1 MQSVAPSHALVT
13 AREELDHRLIRAA
26 YRRLLRALGKHPMA
40 AEDKKQVREAFEFA
54 MKAHSS
60 QRRKSG
66 EPYITHPLEVARI
79 CFEEIGLGPTAV
91 VAAILHDT
99 VEDTPV
105 ELADVHAHFGPKI
118 AKIVDGLTKLD
129 GLYNVESPQ
138 AENFKK
144 VLSTLL
150 DDVRVILIKMADRL
164 HNLRTID
171 VMSRTKQ
178 LKIAAETSY
187 IYAPLAHR
195 LGLYNL
201 KSEFTDLCLKIN
213 EPELYEEIGEKLRQ
227 TQKDRNKFINDFIR
241 PLKNV
246 IDPLGIPYKIYG
258 RPKSV
263 SSIANKIKTKRVAFE
278 EVYDLFAVRIVLDVP
293 VEKEKSACWL
303 VYSIV
308 TDVHRPIPERLK
320 DWITTP
326 KSNGYE
332 SLHTTVIGPGGRY
345 VEVQIRSRRM
355 DEIAEK
361 GFAAHWKYKDIG
373 TMQTVYDHW
382 FDNIR
387 DVLETPHND
396 AIEFLNDFKSNLY
409 GEEVYVYTPKG
420 EMRVLPKGATVLDF
434 AFSIH
439 TELGCHATAFKVN
452 NKLVP
457 MGQQLAN
464 GDQVVVH
471 VNRNQ
476 KPTEDWLKLVV
487 TGKARSRIRAALKEE
502 QKKLAD
508 MGREILERKLKNNK
522 LESDENVDLLMRS
535 LGYKTRSD
543 LYQAIGEGK
552 VDVAQNLRE
561 FDIERGRLVERRAE
575 QPEPAPREILSKPG
589 QDTARAAEGILIN
602 GEPGRQY
609 HYSLANCCSPVHG
622 DEIFAY
628 VTASS
633 GVRIHRANC
642 PNAEHLMVNHGYRI
656 LKAEWSDLVSD
667 TFTAELLIQGIDS
680 GPGVIER
687 LSHHISTKLGVNI
700 TSFSI
705 HGHQGTFEGR
715 IGLVVN
721 NKAHLNLI
729 IKALEQ
735 LSGISAVQRTDTPAV

>member
-1 MQSVAPSHALVT
+1 MQSAAPMNEVHPAQQ
-13 AREELDHRLIRAA
+13 EIDQRLIRAS
-26 YRRLLRALGKHPMA
+26 YRRLLRALSKHA
-40 AEDKKQVREAFEFA
+40 LADDDRLEIRKAFELA
-54 MKAHSS
+54 LDAHGS

-79 CFEEIGLGPTAV
+79 CYEEMGLGPTAV
-91 VAAILHDT
+91 IGALLHDT

-105 ELADVHAHFGPKI
+105 ELKDIHKQFGPKI

-171 VMSRTKQ
+171 IMSRTKQ

-195 LGLYNL
+195 LGLYNI
-201 KSEFTDLCLKIN
+201 KSEFMDLCLKIT
-213 EPELYEEIGEKLRQ
+213 EPELYTGIIDKLKQ

-241 PLKNV
+241 PLKNEL
-246 IDPLGIPYKIYG
+246 DQLLIPYKIYG
-258 RPKSV
+258 RPKAI
-263 SSIANKIKTKRVAFE
+263 SSIANKLKTKKVAFE
-278 EVYDLFAVRIVLDVP
+278 EIYDLFAVRIVLDVP
-293 VEKEKSACWL
+293 PEKEKSACWL

-361 GFAAHWKYKDIG
+361 GFAAHWKYKEVG
-373 TMQTVYDHW
+373 SMQNVYDHW
-382 FDNIR
+382 FDSIR

-409 GEEVYVYTPKG
+409 GEEVYIYTPKG

-439 TELGCHATAFKVN
+439 TDVGSHATGFKVN

-457 MGQQLAN
+457 MGQPLES
-464 GDQVVVH
+464 GDQVQVL
-471 VNRNQ
+471 VNKNQ

-508 MGREILERKLKNNK
+508 IGKEILDRKLKNNK
-522 LESDENVDLLMRS
+522 LESEDNLDVLVKV
-535 LGYKTRSD
+535 LGFKTRID
-543 LYQAIGEGK
+543 LYQAIGEEK
-552 VDVAQNLRE
+552 IDVTESLKS
-561 FDIERGRLVERRAE
+561 FDIDKGKLAERKSET
-575 QPEPAPREILSKPG
+575 PEPKEFQQKSLFTESQG
-589 QDTARAAEGILIN
+589 SEGILIN

-609 HYSLANCCSPVHG
+609 HYSLAHCCNPLHG

-633 GVRIHRANC
+633 GVRIHRSNC
-642 PNAEHLMVNHGYRI
+642 PNAEHMMVNHGYRI
-656 LKAEWSDLVSD
+656 LKAEWSDMVSD
-667 TFTAELLIQGIDS
+667 TFNAVLQVQGIDD

-687 LSHHISTKLGVNI
+687 LTHHISTKLGVNI

-705 HGHQGTFEGR
+705 EGHQGTFEGR
-715 IGLVVN
+715 IGLIVN

-729 IKALEQ
+729 IKALTQ
-735 LSGISAVQRTDTPAV
+735 LPGISSVQRIDAVKEV

>member
-1 MQSVAPSHALVT
+1 MHSTAPMT
-13 AREELDHRLIRAA
+13 ADLTPQQERDHRLIRAA
-26 YRRLLRALGKHPMA
+26 YRRLLRALGKHPLNP
-40 AEDKKQVREAFEFA
+40 EDKTQIREAFEFA
-54 MKAHSS
+54 MEAHSK

-79 CFEEIGLGPTAV
+79 CYEELGLGPTAV
-91 VAAILHDT
+91 ISALLHDT

-105 ELADVHAHFGPKI
+105 ELKDIHEHFGPKI

-150 DDVRVILIKMADRL
+150 EDVRVVLIKMADRL

-171 VMSRTKQ
+171 IMARTKQ

-201 KSEFTDLCLKIN
+201 RSEFMDLCLKIN
-213 EPELYEEIGEKLRQ
+213 EPELYQEITSKLRQ

-241 PLKNV
+241 PLRNELDKMQ
-246 IDPLGIPYKIYG
+246 IPYKIFG
-258 RPKSV
+258 RPKAI
-263 SSIANKIKTKRVAFE
+263 SSIANKIKSKKVAFE
-278 EVYDLFAVRIVLDVP
+278 EIYDLFAVRIVLDLP
-293 VEKEKSACWL
+293 LEKEKAACWL

-308 TDVHRPIPERLK
+308 TDVHKPIPERLK

-361 GFAAHWKYKDIG
+361 GYAAHWKYKDVG
-373 TMQTVYDHW
+373 ALQSVYDHW
-382 FDNIR
+382 FDSIR

-420 EMRVLPKGATVLDF
+420 DMIVLPKGATVLDF

-439 TELGCHATAFKVN
+439 TDVGYHATAFKIN

-457 MGQQLAN
+457 MGQALES
-464 GDQVVVH
+464 GDQIH
-471 VNRNQ
+471 IIVNKNQ
-476 KPTEDWLKLVV
+476 RPTEDWLKLVV
-487 TGKARSRIRAALKEE
+487 TGKARSRIRAALKED
-502 QKKLAD
+502 QKKIAEL
-508 MGREILERKLKNNK
+508 GKEILERRLRNNK
-522 LESDENVDLLMRS
+522 LEFEENLDTLVRVFQF
-535 LGYKTRSD
+535 KTRSD
-543 LYQAIGEGK
+543 LFRAIAEEKMDITECLRQFDFDKGK
-552 VDVAQNLRE
+552 L
-561 FDIERGRLVERRAE
+561 IERKAEVEDE
-575 QPEPAPREILSKPG
+575 KEIVTKSPG
-589 QDTARAAEGILIN
+589 PSASLNGGAGILIN
-602 GEPGRQY
+602 GEPARQY
-609 HYSLANCCSPVHG
+609 NYTLAHCCNPLHG

-628 VTASS
+628 VTSSS

-642 PNAEHLMVNHGYRI
+642 PNAEHLMVNHGYRV
-656 LKAEWSDLVSD
+656 LKAEWSDLISE
-667 TFTAELLIQGIDS
+667 TFNATLLIQGIDS

-700 TSFSI
+700 SSFSI
-705 HGHQGTFEGR
+705 EGHQGTFEGK

-735 LSGISAVQRTDTPAV
+735 LPGISTVQRIDSQAG

>member
-1 MQSVAPSHALVT
+1 MNFYDPLVMNVQAL
-13 AREELDHRLIRAA
+13 EEKDKRQIRAA
-26 YRRLLRALGKHPMA
+26 YRRLLSAIGDNPLPP
-40 AEDKKQVREAFEFA
+40 EDKVEIRKAFEFA
-54 MKAHSS
+54 LDAHKV

-79 CFEEIGLGPTAV
+79 CYEEMGLGPTAV
-91 VAAILHDT
+91 IAALLHDT

-105 ELADVHAHFGPKI
+105 ELEDVLNNFGPKI
-118 AKIVDGLTKLD
+118 SKIVDGLTKLD

-144 VLSTLL
+144 VLSTLVE
-150 DDVRVILIKMADRL
+150 DVRVVLIKMADRL

-171 VMSRTKQ
+171 IMPREKQ

-201 KSEFTDLCLKIN
+201 KSEFTDLCLKIT
-213 EPELYEEIGEKLRQ
+213 EPDLYHELETKLKQ
-227 TQKDRNKFINDFIR
+227 TQKERNKFINDFIK
-241 PLKNV
+241 PLKFEL
-246 IDPLGIPYKIYG
+246 DKLHMPYKVYG
-258 RPKSV
+258 RPKTI
-263 SSIANKIKTKRVAFE
+263 SSISNKIKIKKVAFE
-278 EVYDLFAVRIVLDVP
+278 EIYDLFAVRIVLDVP
-293 VEKEKSACWL
+293 QEKEKSACWL

-308 TDVHRPIPERLK
+308 THVHRPIPERLK

-361 GFAAHWKYKDIG
+361 GFAAHWKYKEINNL
-373 TMQTVYDHW
+373 QNVYDHW
-382 FDNIR
+382 FDSIR

-396 AIEFLNDFKSNLY
+396 AIEFLNDFKANLY

-420 EMRVLPKGATVLDF
+420 DMKVLPKGATVLDF

-439 TELGCHATAFKVN
+439 TDVGYHASGFKIN

-457 MGQQLAN
+457 MGHVLES
-464 GDQVVVH
+464 GDQIQIIL
-471 VNRNQ
+471 NKNQ

-487 TGKARSRIRAALKEE
+487 TGKARSRIRTALKEE
-502 QKKLAD
+502 QRKIAD
-508 MGREILERKLKNNK
+508 QGREILERKLKNNK
-522 LESDENVDLLMRS
+522 LEFEDNIDLLVKV
-535 LGYKTRSD
+535 LNFKTRFD
-543 LYQAIGEGK
+543 LFMAIAEEK
-552 VDVAQNLRE
+552 IDVSTSLRL
-561 FDIERGRLVERRAE
+561 FDIEKGKLIEKKEEAEVEIE
-575 QPEPAPREILSKPG
+575 TPG
-589 QDTARAAEGILIN
+589 KSIPMPSQQRVAILIN
-602 GEPGRQY
+602 GEPVKQY
-609 HYSLANCCSPVHG
+609 HYSLAHCCNPLHG

-628 VTASS
+628 VATAT
-633 GVRIHRANC
+633 GLRIHRSNC

-656 LKAEWSDLVSD
+656 LKAEWSDMIEEA
-667 TFTAELLIQGIDS
+667 FNAELIIIGIDD

-705 HGHQGTFEGR
+705 QGHQGTFEGR
-715 IGLVVN
+715 IGLIVHS
-721 NKAHLNLI
+721 KTHLNHI
-729 IKALEQ
+729 IRALS
-735 LSGISAVQRTDTPAV
+735 LLDGIMSVRRIDH

>member
-1 MQSVAPSHALVT
+1 MNISDPMLMNVQAS
-13 AREELDHRLIRAA
+13 EEKDNQLIRAA
-26 YRRLLRALGKHPMA
+26 YRRLFRAIGDNQLQ
-40 AEDKKQVREAFEFA
+40 AEDKAQIRQAFEFA
-54 MKAHSS
+54 AKAHAK

-79 CFEEIGLGPTAV
+79 CYEEMGLGPTAV
-91 VAAILHDT
+91 IAAILHDT

-105 ELADVHAHFGPKI
+105 ELEDINREFGPKI
-118 AKIVDGLTKLD
+118 GKIVDGLTKLD

-144 VLSTLL
+144 VLSTLVE
-150 DDVRVILIKMADRL
+150 DVRVVLIKMADRL

-171 VMSRTKQ
+171 IMPRHKQ

-201 KSEFTDLCLKIN
+201 KSEFTDLCLKIT
-213 EPELYEEIGEKLRQ
+213 EPDLYHELEEKLKN
-227 TQKDRNKFINDFIR
+227 TQKDRNKFINDFIK
-241 PLKNV
+241 PLKLELDKLN
-246 IDPLGIPYKIYG
+246 IPYKIYG
-258 RPKSV
+258 RPKTI
-263 SSIANKIKTKRVAFE
+263 SSISNKIKTKKVAFE
-278 EVYDLFAVRIVLDVP
+278 EIYDLFAVRIILDVP
-293 VEKEKSACWL
+293 LEKEKSACWL
-303 VYSIV
+303 FYSIV

-345 VEVQIRSRRM
+345 VEVQIRSKRM

-361 GFAAHWKYKDIG
+361 GFAAHWKYKEINNL
-373 TMQTVYDHW
+373 QSVYDHW
-382 FDNIR
+382 FDSIR

-396 AIEFLNDFKSNLY
+396 AIEFLNDFKANLY

-420 EMRVLPKGATVLDF
+420 DMKVLPKGATVLDF

-439 TELGCHATAFKVN
+439 TDVGYHATAFKIN

-457 MGQQLAN
+457 MGHALES
-464 GDQVVVH
+464 GDQIQIIISK
-471 VNRNQ
+471 NQ

-487 TGKARSRIRAALKEE
+487 TGKARSRIRTALKEE
-502 QKKLAD
+502 QRKLAEQ
-508 MGREILERKLKNNK
+508 GREILERKLKNNK
-522 LESDENVDLLMRS
+522 LEFEDNLDILVKTLN
-535 LGYKTRSD
+535 YKTGFK
-543 LYQAIGEGK
+543 LLLAIAEEKMEVSESLRLFNIEKGK
-552 VDVAQNLRE
+552 L
-561 FDIERGRLVERRAE
+561 IEKKSESIEDKEIPGKTVPIPVEQRV
-575 QPEPAPREILSKPG
+575 
-589 QDTARAAEGILIN
+589 GILVN
-602 GEPGRQY
+602 GEPAKQY
-609 HYSLANCCSPVHG
+609 NYTLAHCCNPLHG

-628 VTASS
+628 VATNS
-633 GVRIHRANC
+633 GLRIHRSNC

-656 LKAEWSDLVSD
+656 LKAEWSDMIEEA
-667 TFTAELLIQGIDS
+667 FNAELLIIGIDD

-705 HGHQGTFEGR
+705 KGHQGTFEGK
-715 IGLVVN
+715 IGLIVN
-721 NKAHLNLI
+721 SKTHLNHI
-729 IKALEQ
+729 IRALSQ
-735 LSGISAVQRTDTPAV
+735 IDGISSVRRIDH

>member
-1 MQSVAPSHALVT
+1 MQSAAPMMEVNPAQKEIDQRH
-13 AREELDHRLIRAA
+13 IRAS
-26 YRRLLRALGKHPMA
+26 YRRLLRAFSKHPLD
-40 AEDKKQVREAFEFA
+40 ETDKKQIRHAFEFA
-54 MKAHSS
+54 LEAHGA

-79 CFEEIGLGPTAV
+79 CFEELGLGPTAV
-91 VAAILHDT
+91 IGALLHDT
-99 VEDTPV
+99 VEDTPIQ
-105 ELADVHAHFGPKI
+105 LKDVQREFGSKI

-178 LKIAAETSY
+178 LKIAAETTY

-201 KSEFTDLCLKIN
+201 KSEFMDLCLKIT
-213 EPELYEEIGEKLRQ
+213 EPELYSEITQKLKQ

-241 PLKNV
+241 PLRQQL
-246 IDPLGIPYKIYG
+246 DQLQIPYKIYG
-258 RPKSV
+258 RPKAI
-263 SSIANKIKTKRVAFE
+263 SSIANKIKTKKVAFE
-278 EVYDLFAVRIVLDVP
+278 EIYDLFAVRIILEVP
-293 VEKEKSACWL
+293 LEKEKSACWL
-303 VYSIV
+303 VYSVV

-320 DWITTP
+320 DWITTT

-345 VEVQIRSRRM
+345 VEVQIRSSRM

-361 GFAAHWKYKDIG
+361 GYAAHWKYKEVG
-373 TMQTVYDHW
+373 NMQNVYEHW
-382 FDNIR
+382 FNNIR

-409 GEEVYVYTPKG
+409 GEEVYIYTPKG

-439 TELGCHATAFKVN
+439 TDVGSKATAFKVN

-457 MGQQLAN
+457 MGHALN
-464 GDQVVVH
+464 SGDQVQVI
-471 VNRNQ
+471 VNKNQ
-476 KPTEDWLKLVV
+476 KPTEAWLKLVV
-487 TGKARSRIRAALKEE
+487 TGKARSRIRVALKEE

-508 MGREILERKLKNNK
+508 VGKEILERKFKNNK
-522 LESDENVDLLMRS
+522 IDVEDNLETLVKVLGFKSRIDLF
-535 LGYKTRSD
+535 
-543 LYQAIGEGK
+543 QAIGEEKIDVTESLRRFDLDRGK
-552 VDVAQNLRE
+552 LT
-561 FDIERGRLVERRAE
+561 ERKE
-575 QPEPAPREILSKPG
+575 EILENKETQQKSLFPEYSG
-589 QDTARAAEGILIN
+589 TEGILIN
-602 GEPGRQY
+602 GEPGRQF
-609 HYSLANCCSPVHG
+609 HYSLAHCCNPLHG
-622 DEIFAY
+622 DEIFAF
-628 VTASS
+628 VSS
-633 GVRIHRANC
+633 TGGIRVHRSNC
-642 PNAEHLMVNHGYRI
+642 PNAEHIMVNHGYRI
-656 LKAEWSDLVSD
+656 LKAEWSDMVSE
-667 TFTAELLIQGIDS
+667 TFNAILNVQGIDD

-687 LSHHISTKLGVNI
+687 LTHHISTKLGVNI

-705 HGHQGTFEGR
+705 QGHQGTFEGK
-715 IGLVVN
+715 IGLNVN

-729 IKALEQ
+729 IKALAQ
-735 LSGISAVQRTDTPAV
+735 LPGITAVERIEA